1 MPAPKRQ
8 YLSVNLI
15 DIAHF
20 MCIWYSVWPTTT
32 TMSPEIRIPHKIISD
47 IGVLSCEH
55 NRGLFCYEDWF
66 GLGWVGSSLMSIID
80 SRFQQLYNILIGT
93 KLPSEWKLVRPR
105 NKFYNV
111 IWSKKSSETV
121 LIRPKCPLHVYTV
134 WNNLDYIISRNELEY
149 G

>member
-1 MPAPKRQ
+1 MPATKRQ

-15 DIAHF
+15 DIAHL
-20 MCIWYSVWPTTT
+20 MCIWYSAWPTTT

-55 NRGLFCYEDWF
+55 NRGVFCYEDWF
-66 GLGWVGSSLMSIID
+66 GLGWIEFNVYHWLTISAALQYS
-80 SRFQQLYNILIGT
+80 YGT